1 MITHSNYLEHNLTY
15 NSFTDSLETL
25 LAPACIILCV
35 PPAPL
40 PICWLAGWP
49 VPSTDRTMVRF
60 DFDFAGNFRVLVLA
74 KGFSTAFPELL
85 KTIISGRYAP
95 LIQWLLSRTMPH
107 ILRKD

>member
-1 MITHSNYLEHNLTY
+1 
-15 NSFTDSLETL
+15 
-25 LAPACIILCV
+25 
-35 PPAPL
+35 
-40 PICWLAGWP
+40 
-49 VPSTDRTMVRF
+49 MVSF

-107 ILRKD
+107 NLRKD